1 MTFFQYDGFSKNMK
15 LTVVVDNNTLIDRY
29 LLGEPGFSLLL
40 HDGGRQVLFDCGYS
54 DVLCQN
60 AARLGIDL
68 GELDV
73 VALSHGHLDHTW
85 GLVHLLSLFNAR
97 ACEGRIGSRPLLV
110 AHPEAFLP
118 KRVSGMFIGSM
129 VSEAALGD
137 HFTLRLTREPLRLTD
152 WLFFLGEIPR
162 RIPFEAPTPLGVRV
176 TPKGAVPD
184 LLPDDSALAYLGEKG
199 LVIITGCAHAGICNI
214 VAHARE
220 VTGERRVS
228 AIIGGLHLHDAAPDR
243 VDAVAAWLAEAG
255 VAALYPCHC
264 TGFAATLALSRVLPV
279 SEVGAGLSLTFE

>member
-1 MTFFQYDGFSKNMK
+1 MK
-15 LTVVVDNNTLIDRY
+15 LTILVDNDTLTDRY

-40 HDGGRQVLFDCGYS
+40 RDGGRNVLFDCGYS
-54 DVLCQN
+54 DVLCRN

-68 GELDV
+68 GALDV

-85 GLVHLLSLFNAR
+85 GLAHLLFFFNER
-97 ACEGRIGSRPLLV
+97 ACEGRFAARPLLV
-110 AHPEAFLP
+110 AHPEALLP

-129 VSEAALGD
+129 LSEAALGD
-137 HFTLRLTREPLRLTD
+137 HFTMRLTREPLRLTD

-162 RIPFEAPTPLGVRV
+162 RIPFEPPTSLGVRL
-176 TPKGAVPD
+176 TASGAVPD
-184 LLPDDSALAYLGEKG
+184 LLPDDTALAYLGEKG

-220 VTGERRVS
+220 VTGERRV
-228 AIIGGLHLHDAAPDR
+228 AAVIGGLHLFDAPPER
-243 VDAVAAWLAEAG
+243 VAQTADWLAAAG

-264 TGFAATLALSRVLPV
+264 TGFAATMGLAKVLPV
-279 SEVGAGLSLTFE
+279 SEVGVGLSLAFD